1 MHNLNQLMALKYLEL
16 TDIQVNCLLF
26 ALDYIACYSLQIR
39 ISWYMLDIN
48 TYHYPGR
55 SITSRWISSPGSA
68 AEVDI
73 PSYQARSSN

>member
-1 MHNLNQLMALKYLEL
+1 MHTLNQLMALKYLEL
-16 TDIQVNCLLF
+16 TDIQVNCFLF
-26 ALDYIACYSLQIR
+26 TLDYFACYSLQIR
-39 ISWYMLDIN
+39 IPDIWLDIN
-48 TYHYPGR
+48 TYHYLGR